1 VVGGAEPPDVEPK
14 RGRRHNAQITLNST
28 TTTGT
33 YPQTVKFDVPP
44 DSKSA
49 CGRVV
54 FSSYHTLGA
63 TTSTALTPQE
73 QILEYLMLE
82 AGACLGTPIT

>member
-1 VVGGAEPPDVEPK
+1 
-14 RGRRHNAQITLNST
+14 
-28 TTTGT
+28 
-33 YPQTVKFDVPP
+33 VKFDVPA

-54 FSSYHTLGA
+54 YSSYHTLGA
-63 TTSTALTPQE
+63 TTSTTLTPQE